1 MIKRKHLLATVAA
14 PILAIGPACVPAIPF
29 SAIGLPGVGGAV
41 AAILWVGT
49 IFWMGVWWGQR
60 ASTDRSAPIRRERS
74 VDTLPSRPARVEP
87 VLDLPPPPQP
97 APAPKQPTIVARSE
111 PGAVSALT
119 NLGYKKADAEAAV
132 TQALANG
139 ATGEP
144 NTIRAALKLMSK
156 KVA

>member
-1 MIKRKHLLATVAA
+1 MTKRKHLLATVAA

-60 ASTDRSAPIRRERS
+60 TSTGRSALIRRELP
-74 VDTLPSRPARVEP
+74 VDPLPSRPSRIEP
-87 VLDLPPPPQP
+87 VLDLPAPRPAQP
-97 APAPKQPTIVARSE
+97 KIVTRSE
-111 PGAVSALT
+111 LGAVSALV
-119 NLGYKKADAEAAV
+119 NLGYRKADAEAAV
-132 TQALANG
+132 TQALNDG
-139 ATGEP
+139 ATGEVD
-144 NTIRAALKLMSK
+144 TIRAALKLMSK